1 MQKGR
6 VFGDEAREEG
16 GTKFPGALLDAVLNL
31 RRVLEAE
38 LSGRFTMA
46 TAGRADVWGQE

>member
-16 GTKFPGALLDAVLNL
+16 RTKFPGALLDTVLNL

-38 LSGRFTMA
+38 LSGRFPLA
-46 TAGRADVWGQE
+46 TVGRADVWGQE